1 MLRPAVVSCG
11 PVFAAL
17 PRVPRILLPLLLC
30 LSLIASTVGAAWMFT
45 AMAMPAQES
54 AQHGMDH
61 ACCADEGRH
70 AHAADDHGP
79 PAKQACGEGSH
90 CDCMQHCNLLPAPAV
105 AQLSMLPGSPEPS
118 ALRLLRRDVMPDRLH
133 RPPIA

>member
-1 MLRPAVVSCG
+1 MVSCR
-11 PVFAAL
+11 PVFPAL

-30 LSLIASTVGAAWMFT
+30 LSLIASTVGMAWMAT
-45 AMAMPAQES
+45 AMAVPAQES
-54 AQHGMDH
+54 AQHDMDH
-61 ACCADEGRH
+61 ACCTDEGSH
-70 AHAADDHGP
+70 AHTAGDHGQ

-105 AQLSMLPGSPEPS
+105 AQLATFPGSPKPS

>member
-1 MLRPAVVSCG
+1 M
-11 PVFAAL
+11 
-17 PRVPRILLPLLLC
+17 PRILLPLLLC
-30 LSLIASTVGAAWMFT
+30 LSLIASTVGMAWMAT
-45 AMAMPAQES
+45 AMAMAMPAQES
-54 AQHGMDH
+54 AQHDMDH
-61 ACCADEGRH
+61 ACCTDEGSH
-70 AHAADDHGP
+70 AHTAGDHGQ

-105 AQLSMLPGSPEPS
+105 AQLATFPGSPKPS